1 MSFPFTPGP
10 GEALPP
16 AESEAE
22 PQRVQGGA
30 LRLLLP
36 EAGNGE
42 LAFELLE
49 EPRGEG
55 DEDKIVDA
63 RHNVDFRGPER
74 TRNKYLGLAGKL
86 DAGDDVG
93 EGGIFD
99 QINDFV
105 AAAGQGAPGGSL
117 VNPRA

>member
-1 MSFPFTPGP
+1 MEPRCVVSVYAGVR
-10 GEALPP
+10 GEALSP

-22 PQRVQGGA
+22 PQRVQGGT
-30 LRLLLP
+30 LRLLFP

-74 TRNKYLGLAGKL
+74 TRNKYLGLA
-86 DAGDDVG
+86 
-93 EGGIFD
+93 
-99 QINDFV
+99 
-105 AAAGQGAPGGSL
+105 
-117 VNPRA
+117 R